1 MWDLSSLTRDKTHIP
16 CIGRRILNHWTTRE
30 IPVYL
35 VFKETARPFSREAV
49 CVTFPPVTCV
59 CDAISRH
66 PHHHFLLWLFFI
78 FAILIDVYQCLKMVL
93 ICISDNDVVHP
104 LLCCCHLCGLF
115 RECLLMS
122 FTHFLT
128 QLFASLLLSFKNS
141 LHILDTSLWSD
152 LRFAEIF
159 PQSGTHLFILWTGWV
174 WGLFSFFK
182 LFTSE

>member
-1 MWDLSSLTRDKTHIP
+1 MWDLSSLTRDQTYIP
-16 CIGRRILNHWTTRE
+16 CISRQILNHWTTTE
-30 IPVYL
+30 VPVYS

-49 CVTFPPVTCV
+49 HVTFPPVTCV
-59 CDAISRH
+59 WCNFLTSSPPFSFVTIFYFRH
-66 PHHHFLLWLFFI
+66 SDRCVP
-78 FAILIDVYQCLKMVL
+78 VSQMVL

-104 LLCCCHLCGLF
+104 LLCCFHLCGLL

-122 FTHFLT
+122 FTHFLI
-128 QLFASLLLSFKNS
+128 QLFAFLLLSFKNS

-152 LRFAEIF
+152 LRFAGIF
-159 PQSGTHLFILWTGWV
+159 PQSGARLFILWTGWF